1 MLRFVSIAA
10 IVVLI
15 LLRLAGT
22 RMGARLLGLSQRGLG
37 MVYLVALVIA
47 AVAAVATEQWVL
59 LVVAGVLLLLSGV
72 EAIRRR
78 SAAAR

>member
-22 RMGARLLGLSQRGLG
+22 RMGARLLGLSQRVLG
-37 MVYLVALVIA
+37 IVYLVALVIA

>member
-22 RMGARLLGLSQRGLG
+22 RMGARLLGLSQRVLG
-37 MVYLVALVIA
+37 IV
-47 AVAAVATEQWVL
+47 
-59 LVVAGVLLLLSGV
+59 
-72 EAIRRR
+72 
-78 SAAAR
+78 